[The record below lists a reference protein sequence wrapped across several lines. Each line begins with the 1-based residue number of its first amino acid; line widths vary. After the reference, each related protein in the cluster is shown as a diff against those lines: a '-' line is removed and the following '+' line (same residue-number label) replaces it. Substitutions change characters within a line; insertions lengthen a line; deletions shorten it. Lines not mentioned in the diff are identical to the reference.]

1 MNDFVLARCE
11 PQVLLSHL
19 ALYGLASILEAGEV
33 DDVRIGWT
41 DGPDPRP
48 TINAPGLD
56 DTTTGAA
63 VQAHAEGC
71 VRPSSWVQR
80 NAPVSGTSRGL
91 MSPRLTPYRDDETW
105 RAAQDARHQTL
116 DALTE
121 SHAWLD
127 LRFLAALGE
136 PSYWSHNAK
145 GERLPDEGASRLE
158 MQPRNRGS
166 EFVGSRLRK
175 LAAAVAAR
183 SVGDVVAGLR
193 GQSVRDEAGSD
204 KPDSRTATGLAPPG
218 PTDNALAWCA
228 LWGLGQFPLA
238 MRVTKG
244 PNSAG
249 VPALTTGHVGRRRR
263 EWFYAPM
270 WDGWWRPA
278 RLRSM
283 LAGRRLRTA
292 SAAGLDLPGRP
303 VGEGE
308 TASAETWLA
317 TRGVRGVV
325 RFPVEEFGS
334 SKAPERRAMRG
345 DAIPVGRP

>member
-19 ALYGLASILEAGEV
+19 ALYGLASILEAGGV
-33 DDVRIGWT
+33 DGVRIGWT

-56 DTTTGAA
+56 DATAGAA
-63 VQAHAEGC
+63 VRAHAEEC

-80 NAPVSGTSRGL
+80 NAPGTTRGL
-91 MSPRLTPYRDDETW
+91 MSPRLTPYRDDAAW
-105 RAAQDARHQTL
+105 RVAQQARHKTL
-116 DALTE
+116 DDLTK

-136 PSYWSHNAK
+136 PSYWSHNPK
-145 GERLPDEGASRLE
+145 GDRLPDEGASRLE
-158 MQPRNRGS
+158 MQPRNQGS
-166 EFVGSRLRK
+166 EFVGTRLRK

-183 SVGDVVAGLR
+183 STGDVAAGLR
-193 GQSVRDEAGSD
+193 GQSVRDEAGGD

-228 LWGLGQFPLA
+228 LWGLGQFPIA

-244 PNSAG
+244 PSSTG
-249 VPALTTGHVGRRRR
+249 VPALTTGHVGRGRR

-270 WDGWWRPA
+270 WDGRWRPA
-278 RLRSM
+278 RLRSV
-283 LAGRRLRTA
+283 LAGRPLRTV
-292 SAAGLDLPGRP
+292 SAAGLDLPGSP
-303 VGEGE
+303 VSSGEAAAAG
-308 TASAETWLA
+308 AWLA
-317 TRGVRGVV
+317 ARGVRGVV
-325 RFPVEEFGS
+325 RFPVGRFGS
-334 SKAPERRAMRG
+334 GEAPQRRAMCG
-345 DAIPVGRP
+345 DAIPVGRS